1 MEGSQ
6 KVTIPTL
13 MSLLPAD
20 AVSLF
25 FRPSVCN
32 NNNSDSFPSNAWGK
46 RENFAFCGPFAH
58 CTVIV
63 RKYCCTVWPEPIW
76 IKVSGWWQ
84 IPPQHQRR
92 PRISINWNPHF
103 QTSLHKISKEVCFR
117 LISFF
122 FRNKKSLSKE
132 QLLFGFLSIVKRKKI
147 SERSEIFWNFLF
159 FENYFI
165 KMV

>member
-84 IPPQHQRR
+84 IPPQHQSAYLGGPESASIEIPSFR
-92 PRISINWNPHF
+92 PHFIKNSFWKFYEARAGEISIHADSGPPRFVFWCCSGICHQPDTF
-103 QTSLHKISKEVCFR
+103 IQIG
-117 LISFF
+117 
-122 FRNKKSLSKE
+122 
-132 QLLFGFLSIVKRKKI
+132 FGHTVYSH
-147 SERSEIFWNFLF
+147 
-159 FENYFI
+159 
-165 KMV
+165 

>member
-122 FRNKKSLSKE
+122 FRNKKIWFKE
-132 QLLFGFLSIVKRKKI
+132 QLWFSFLCIVKQKFFLEQ
-147 SERSEIFWNFLF
+147 SENF
-159 FENYFI
+159 
-165 KMV
+165 